1 MKDPIKIIHKFKNN
15 YRRIQYKN
23 YIFVG
28 ALVPEDIIKILEL
41 IRNKD
46 FFSTLVLL
54 NNKQY
59 NLLKEYYGE
68 RWYEKFFISYHIRSQ
83 IKIIENTPTRKKEIE
98 NKYGKEWYK
107 EHINKEKLF
116 RITYSFE
123 NNYYE
128 NLLDKKKKNLLNKK
142 VEIDFRTHSFKP
154 NRTVNDLIRSLNED
168 LIGGFDDDNLDD
180 NIDENLILNKEKIEE
195 KDDEEELV
203 EEELVEEE
211 LDEIIED
218 DFDIEELTKLYA
230 EENNESDKVI
240 QETSKLISQ
249 AINDSKWDKKQD
261 ETKIVYDSSLDNISY
276 DFDIENLFIK
286 YYIFDEY
293 IFKDDTIKTMRQ
305 KITVSI
311 SLSDSL
317 GKTKLLPETQYFWSE
332 YYSENGKDEVMI
344 GQKWIRKNEL
354 LKIDIKPNE
363 NIKVYEKLKNNLSYL
378 KDSFGYKIK
387 REDDENNI
395 INFYEDYMIMNE
407 IFMIDIYNEL
417 GLNYNPNNESKK
429 NIYDVF
435 VNIYFPLLTYDK
447 FENIIDILSGKT
459 NEKELDG
466 IINNYDSIKNDIKL
480 EKEIYTIVENAKFN
494 STNFDKYF
502 NQNYIIQSNI
512 HVNINNPK
520 NLSGTSSNTKFNLNR
535 IFDTFDCNYEYPF
548 LQYQTMDN
556 IIRYKFFEKTDKLD
570 TTEVLSKWFENS
582 PYGISF
588 KILVENNKYIAVN
601 LNENGR
607 IEYKITWKEED
618 KATIEDIIKTY
629 DYIKNLL
636 KKINSENKKIKFIM
650 PDDDKFKYAFI
661 NTIQKFTIPEKFN
674 IDHNDLSDFS
684 RLFFP
689 YVALVIEPKKRI
701 SKKLEVVEKISKYG
715 TYLRYKRIS
724 KYDNLSKMHLR
735 ILYFLRNYEINDKEL
750 LDEISKQFNITQEFA
765 IKEIDFVKDRYSK
778 VISKTLK
785 NLKKLKSLPKSK
797 PPGIG
802 IDIQGR
808 DRDKYKIRI
817 TGARNKQQLDEIVDF
832 MKVLIYLYTETYLY
846 KKNKFQKLKET
857 LKKLSNVASRRN
869 KVFEIVDYEKSISG
883 IKTITAIDKKRLGF
897 KPEKGQSQ
905 WTRSCQNSG
914 NDKQRRPDIING
926 ENIEKIIKSG
936 YKLNDKTGYYEKQ
949 VEITVKKKKQLVT
962 IRAIKLEGEDNTVNY
977 YTCDPT
983 KNQDHF
989 HIGFLSRGNNPSEL
1003 CMPCC
1008 FKKDQLNANNKD
1020 KKNYFLKCVGEK
1032 SIETKDSNVVTN
1044 LGDKV
1049 YILQETNK
1057 VQDGRFIYLPKYLD
1071 IFFNQVWNH
1080 DHKIKNHYLYESK
1093 SGYYFKYTIRNDNYN
1108 FLAAIANIFEKDIDQ
1123 IKKIIIEFLEKDK
1136 DDIYFTYLNNG
1147 DIREIFNTKVNFIEY
1162 IKTSTYLEYD
1172 LLGELIAIPGV
1183 LTIKGLYFFIL
1194 EKHNLVIKK
1203 ILEKD
1208 NILER
1213 YYLNCLNFENN
1224 YTINEDRDFIV
1235 IIKDGKYYHPI
1246 YKIQKDEK
1254 KDKKIN
1260 LIKFY
1265 DNNKQI
1271 QELKN
1276 YSNKSCDKTLLN
1288 KIIGNYLLFNKNI
1301 INLLDN
1307 KIKIKKQFIDNRNRA
1322 KYLLLENDL
1331 YLPIYPSGI
1340 SFNYKYDN
1348 VSNIT
1353 KLLPYKET
1361 IKELLKINKIINMD
1375 YIPKIIFY
1383 DKKEKDNIRII
1394 SIFLE
1399 NELII
1404 PIKSEIIS
1412 EKIIKNLGIPIRF
1425 QSLTETID
1433 KSIEN
1438 FNKNP
1443 INLIDQRHTRVKQH
1457 LYKNEAYNIYRLEL
1471 SLYLEQNAKIKDDV
1485 ISIVRNSKINLID
1498 KKHELR
1504 KLLFNIINNKLA
1516 NKLYKVSKID
1526 TIAEVENDLPNLE
1539 NYNINNLRDYCK
1551 DNKSKDKCDSKYH
1564 CKWSDNKCKF
1574 RLTENM
1580 AIDFV
1585 NKIIEEMI
1593 QNNIQFKELI
1603 QEGTYYVSDVVDTS
1617 RYTFRTN
1624 QKIITTTNFNLN
1636 KIMSELFGKNKTPTI
1651 GRRQINKKIDDD
1663 IIEDYPELVEL
1674 GKQLYQPIIS
1684 NKDSIIRAFVNCYYW
1699 INNPLYDIESRNIG
1713 YYSELQTLLTNRLK
1727 AKIIDYI
1734 QNAKNDNNEKYT
1746 KYLGKY
1752 YDNDKNFFDSSLN
1765 KFRKQS
1771 YNTDCKLELLVL
1783 SLLID
1788 YRIVV
1793 YNNYNNVIYLFL
1805 QGEVK
1810 LNEENIKN
1818 FTKEEFRNKTIF
1830 IKLEFDGSNSIP
1842 KNISSMYYK

>member
-28 ALVPEDIIKILEL
+28 SLVPDDIIKILEI
-41 IRNKD
+41 IRTKD
-46 FFSTLVLL
+46 FFNSLILL
-54 NNKQY
+54 SNKQY
-59 NLLKEYYGE
+59 NLLKDYYGE
-68 RWYEKFFISYHIRSQ
+68 RWYEKFFISYHIKSQ
-83 IKIIENTPTRKKEIE
+83 IKIIEDSPTKRREIK

-123 NNYYE
+123 SKYYD
-128 NLLDKKKKNLLNKK
+128 NLLDKKKKIINKK
-142 VEIDFRTHSFKP
+142 SEFDFRTNTLKTNTYDELVGEFDEL
-154 NRTVNDLIRSLNED
+154 V
-168 LIGGFDDDNLDD
+168 GGFDEET
-180 NIDENLILNKEKIEE
+180 DEADEAVEILNN
-195 KDDEEELV
+195 EEL
-203 EEELVEEE
+203 EDEIIDEEE

-218 DFDIEELTKLYA
+218 NFDIEDLTKLY
-230 EENNESDKVI
+230 EENNESDKIV

-249 AINDSKWDKKQD
+249 AINDTKWDKKQD
-261 ETKIVYDSSLDNISY
+261 EVKLVYDSSLDNISY
-276 DFDIENLFIK
+276 DFNLENIFIK

-293 IFKDDTIKTMRQ
+293 IFKDDTVKIMRQ
-305 KITVSI
+305 KVTINIPI
-311 SLSDSL
+311 SDNF
-317 GKTKLLPETQYFWSE
+317 GKAKLLPETQYFWSE
-332 YYSENGKDEVMI
+332 YYSPTGPDQVMI

-387 REDDENNI
+387 REDDENNT

-407 IFMIDIYNEL
+407 IYMIDIYNDL
-417 GLNYNPNNESKK
+417 GLNYNPDNESKK
-429 NIYDVF
+429 NVHDVY
-435 VNIYFPLLTYDK
+435 VIIYFPLLSYDR
-447 FENIIDILSGKT
+447 FDEIIDLLAGKGS
-459 NEKELDG
+459 EKEITSTLN
-466 IINNYDSIKNDIKL
+466 IYNSIKNDIKL
-480 EKEIYTIVENAKFN
+480 EKEIYTIVENAKLDL
-494 STNFDKYF
+494 SKFDKYF
-502 NQNYIIQSNI
+502 NPNYIIQSNI

-520 NLSGTSSNTKFNLNR
+520 NLTGTNSDIKYNLNR
-535 IFDTFDCNYEYPF
+535 IFDSFDCNYDYPF

-556 IIRYKFFEKTDKLD
+556 IIRYKFFDKTDKLD
-570 TTEVLSKWFENS
+570 SSEVLSKWFENS

-588 KILVENNKYIAVN
+588 KILVDNSKYIAVN
-601 LNENGR
+601 LQESGR
-607 IEYKITWKEED
+607 VEYKITWKEDD

-629 DYIKNLL
+629 DYIRNLL

-661 NTIQKFTIPEKFN
+661 NTIQKFTIPETFK

-689 YVALVIEPKKRI
+689 YVALVIEPKKRV
-701 SKKLEVVEKISKYG
+701 SKKIEVVEKISKYG

-724 KYDNLSKMHLR
+724 KYDNLSKMHMR

-765 IKEIDFVKDRYSK
+765 LKEIDFVKERYSN
-778 VISKTLK
+778 VIKKTVK

-817 TGARNKQQLDEIVDF
+817 TGARNKHQLDEIVNF
-832 MKVLIYLYTETYLY
+832 MRVLIYLYFETYLL
-846 KKNKFQKLKET
+846 KKSKYQKLKET
-857 LKKLSNVASRRN
+857 LKKLNNVASRRN
-869 KVFEIVDYEKSISG
+869 KVFEIVDYESNINTV
-883 IKTITAIDKKRLGF
+883 KTITAIDKKRLGF

-914 NDKQRRPDIING
+914 NDKQRRPDIVNG
-926 ENIEKIIKSG
+926 ENIEKIVKSG
-936 YKLNDKTGYYEKQ
+936 YKLNEKNGYYEKQ

-962 IRAIKLEGEDNTVNY
+962 IRAIKLEGENNTVNY
-977 YTCDPT
+977 YTCDPST
-983 KNQDHF
+983 NQDHF
-989 HIGFLSRGNNPSEL
+989 YIGFLSRGNNPSEL

-1032 SIETKDSNVVTN
+1032 SLDAKETNLATN

-1093 SGYYFKYTIRNDNYN
+1093 SGYYFKYTIRNDSYN

-1147 DIREIFNTKVNFIEY
+1147 DLREIFNTKQNFIEY
-1162 IKTSTYLEYD
+1162 INISTYLEYD
-1172 LLGELIAIPGV
+1172 ILGELVAIPGV
-1183 LTIKGLYFFIL
+1183 LTKKGLYFFIL
-1194 EKHNLVIKK
+1194 EKNNLIIKK

-1224 YTINEDRDFIV
+1224 YTINEERDFI
-1235 IIKDGKYYHPI
+1235 IMIKDGKYYHPI

-1260 LIKFY
+1260 LLKFY

-1271 QELKN
+1271 MELKN
-1276 YSNKSCDKTLLN
+1276 YSKKSCDKTLLN

-1322 KYLLLENDL
+1322 KYLLLENNL

-1340 SFNYKYDN
+1340 SYNYNFDN
-1348 VSNIT
+1348 LANIT
-1353 KLLPYKET
+1353 KLLSYKDT
-1361 IKELLKINKIINMD
+1361 IKELSKINKIINLD
-1375 YIPKIIFY
+1375 YIPKIIFF
-1383 DKKEKDNIRII
+1383 DKKEKDKIRII

-1404 PIKSEIIS
+1404 PIKSEIIL
-1412 EKIIKNLGIPIRF
+1412 EKDIQKLGIPSRF

-1433 KSIEN
+1433 KSIET

-1443 INLIDQRHTRVKQH
+1443 VSIIDQRHTRVKQH

-1471 SLYLEQNAKIKDDV
+1471 SLYLEKNTKIKDDI
-1485 ISIVRNSKINLID
+1485 ISIVRTSKINLNE
-1498 KKHELR
+1498 KKNELR
-1504 KLLFNIINNKLA
+1504 KLLFNSINNKLA
-1516 NKLYKVSKID
+1516 KKLYNVSKIN
-1526 TIAEVENDLPNLE
+1526 TFAELENDLPNLE
-1539 NYNINNLRDYCK
+1539 NYNIDNLRDYCK
-1551 DNKSKDKCDSKYH
+1551 DNKTKDKCDSKYH
-1564 CKWSDNKCKF
+1564 CKWANDECKMI
-1574 RLTENM
+1574 LTENM
-1580 AIDFV
+1580 AIDYV
-1585 NKIIEEMI
+1585 NKVIEEMI

-1603 QEGTYYVSDVVDTS
+1603 QEGTYYVSDIVDTS
-1617 RYTFRTN
+1617 RYTFRKN
-1624 QKIITTTNFNLN
+1624 QKIITTTNFNLD
-1636 KIMSELFGKNKTPTI
+1636 KIMSELFGKNNTPII
-1651 GRRQINKKIDDD
+1651 GRKQLNKKTDIN

-1674 GKQLYQPIIS
+1674 GKQLYQSIIS
-1684 NKDSIIRAFVNCYYW
+1684 NKDTIIRAFVNCYYW
-1699 INNPLYDIESRNIG
+1699 INNPLYDTESRNIG

-1727 AKIIDYI
+1727 AKIIDFI
-1734 QNAKNDNNEKYT
+1734 QNAKNDNNDKYS
-1746 KYLGKY
+1746 KYLEKY

-1765 KFRKQS
+1765 KFRKHS

-1783 SLLID
+1783 SLIID

-1793 YNNYNNVIYLFL
+1793 YNNFNNVIYLFL

-1810 LNEENIKN
+1810 VNDENIKN
-1818 FTKEEFRNKTIF
+1818 FTKEEYRNKTIF
-1830 IKLEFDGSNSIP
+1830 IKLEFDGSNTIP

>member
-15 YRRIQYKN
+15 YRKIQYKN

-28 ALVPEDIIKILEL
+28 SLVSEDIIKVLEI
-41 IRNKD
+41 IRTTD
-46 FFSTLVLL
+46 FFNSLSLL
-54 NNKQY
+54 SNKQY
-59 NLLKEYYGE
+59 NLLKDYYGE
-68 RWYEKFFISYHIRSQ
+68 RWYEKFFISYHIKSQ
-83 IKIIENTPTRKKEIE
+83 IKIIETSPTKKKEIE

-128 NLLDKKKKNLLNKK
+128 NLLEKKKYLANKK
-142 VEIDFRTHSFKP
+142 SELDFRTHAFK
-154 NRTVNDLIRSLNED
+154 NKIRNNE
-168 LIGGFDDDNLDD
+168 LIGGFDDELIGIDD
-180 NIDENLILNKEKIEE
+180 VKEEEEEEEEEDDIE
-195 KDDEEELV
+195 EEELNDIV
-203 EEELVEEE
+203 E
-211 LDEIIED
+211 DN
-218 DFDIEELTKLYA
+218 FDIEEITKLYA
-230 EENNESDKVI
+230 EENNESDKVV

-249 AINDSKWDKKQD
+249 AINDTKWDKKQD
-261 ETKIVYDSSLDNISY
+261 DTKLLYDSSLDSISY
-276 DFDIENLFIK
+276 DFDLEHIFIK

-305 KITVSI
+305 KVTINIPI
-311 SLSDSL
+311 SDNF
-317 GKTKLLPETQYFWSE
+317 GKAKLLPETQYFWSE
-332 YYSENGKDEVMI
+332 YFNTSGPDEVMV

-387 REDDENNI
+387 REEDGNNT
-395 INFYEDYMIMNE
+395 INFYEDFMIMNE
-407 IFMIDIYNEL
+407 IYMIDIYNEL
-417 GLNYNPNNESKK
+417 GINYNPDNESKK
-429 NIYDVF
+429 NVFDVYI
-435 VNIYFPLLTYDK
+435 NIYFPLVTYERFD
-447 FENIIDILSGKT
+447 EIIDLLAGKSSD
-459 NEKELDG
+459 KE
-466 IINNYDSIKNDIKL
+466 INSTSNAYNSIRNDIRL
-480 EKEIYTIVENAKFN
+480 EKEVYTVVENAKLELSNFEKNFN
-494 STNFDKYF
+494 P
-502 NQNYIIQSNI
+502 NYIIQSNI
-512 HVNINNPK
+512 HINVNNPK
-520 NLSGTSSNTKFNLNR
+520 NLTGTSSDTKYNLNR
-535 IFDTFDCNYEYPF
+535 IFDSFDCNYEYPF

-556 IIRYKFFEKTDKLD
+556 IIRYKFFDKTDNLD
-570 TTEVLSKWFENS
+570 SSEVLSKWFENS

-588 KILVENNKYIAVN
+588 KILVNNSKYIAVN
-601 LNENGR
+601 LQESGR
-607 IEYKITWKEED
+607 IEYKITWKEDD
-618 KATIEDIIKTY
+618 KSTIEDIIKTY

-661 NTIQKFTIPEKFN
+661 NTIQKFTIPETFK
-674 IDHNDLSDFS
+674 IDHNDLSEFS
-684 RLFFP
+684 RLFFQ
-689 YVALVIEPKKRI
+689 YVALVIEPKKRV
-701 SKKLEVVEKISKYG
+701 SKKIEVIEKISKYG

-750 LDEISKQFNITQEFA
+750 LDEISKQFNITQEYA
-765 IKEIDFVKDRYSK
+765 LKEIDFVKDRYSK
-778 VISKTLK
+778 VIKKTVK
-785 NLKKLKSLPKSK
+785 NLKKLKLLPKSK

-817 TGARNKQQLDEIVDF
+817 TGARNKQQLDEIVSF
-832 MKVLIYLYTETYLY
+832 MKVLIYLYSETYLL
-846 KKNKFQKLKET
+846 KKSKYQKLKET

-869 KVFEIVDYEKSISG
+869 KVFEIVDYASNINTV
-883 IKTITAIDKKRLGF
+883 KTITSIDKKRLGF

-914 NDKQRRPDIING
+914 NDKQRRPDIVNG
-926 ENIEKIIKSG
+926 ENIEKIVKSG
-936 YKLNDKTGYYEKQ
+936 YKLNQKTGYYEKQ
-949 VEITVKKKKQLVT
+949 VEITIKKKKQLVT
-962 IRAIKLEGEDNTVNY
+962 IRAIKLEGENNTVNY
-977 YTCDPT
+977 YTCDPST
-983 KNQDHF
+983 NQDHYY
-989 HIGFLSRGNNPSEL
+989 IGFLSRGNNPSEL

-1020 KKNYFLKCVGEK
+1020 KKNYFLKCVGEQ
-1032 SIETKDSNVVTN
+1032 SLETHETNIATN
-1044 LGDKV
+1044 LGEKV

-1093 SGYYFKYTIRNDNYN
+1093 SGYYFKYTIRNDSYN
-1108 FLAAIANIFEKDIDQ
+1108 FLAAIANIFEKGIDQ
-1123 IKKIIIEFLEKDK
+1123 IKKIIIDFLEKDK

-1147 DIREIFNTKVNFIEY
+1147 DIREIFNTKQNFIEY
-1162 IKTSTYLEYD
+1162 INTSTYLEYD
-1172 LLGELIAIPGV
+1172 ILGELVAIPGV
-1183 LTIKGLYFFIL
+1183 LTKKGLYFFIL
-1194 EKHNLVIKK
+1194 EKNNLIIKK
-1203 ILEKD
+1203 VLEKD

-1224 YTINEDRDFIV
+1224 YTINEDRDFII
-1235 IIKDGKYYHPI
+1235 IIKDSRYYHPI

-1254 KDKKIN
+1254 KDKRIN
-1260 LIKFY
+1260 LLKFY

-1271 QELKN
+1271 IELKN
-1276 YSNKSCDKTLLN
+1276 YSKKSCDKTLLN

-1301 INLLDN
+1301 INIIDN
-1307 KIKIKKQFIDNRNRA
+1307 KIKIKKQFIDNRNRT
-1322 KYLLLENDL
+1322 KYLLLENNL

-1340 SFNYKYDN
+1340 SYNYSFDN

-1353 KLLPYKET
+1353 KLLSYKDT
-1361 IKELLKINKIINMD
+1361 IKELLKINKIINLD

-1383 DKKEKDNIRII
+1383 DKKEKDKIRII

-1412 EKIIKNLGIPIRF
+1412 EKDIKKLGIPSRF

-1433 KSIEN
+1433 KSIEL
-1438 FNKNP
+1438 FNKNKVS
-1443 INLIDQRHTRVKQH
+1443 IIDQRHIRVKQH

-1471 SLYLEQNAKIKDDV
+1471 SLYLEQNSKIKDD
-1485 ISIVRNSKINLID
+1485 IINIVRTPKINLNE
-1498 KKHELR
+1498 KKNELR

-1516 NKLYKVSKID
+1516 KQLYTVSKIN
-1526 TIAEVENDLPNLE
+1526 TIAELENDLPNLE
-1539 NYNINNLRDYCK
+1539 NYNIDNLRDYCK
-1551 DNKSKDKCDSKYH
+1551 DNKTQTKCDANYH
-1564 CKWSDNKCKF
+1564 CKWANDECKM
-1574 RLTENM
+1574 RLTQNM
-1580 AIDFV
+1580 AIDYV
-1585 NKIIEEMI
+1585 NKVIEEMI

-1603 QEGTYYVSDVVDTS
+1603 QEGTYYVSDIVDTS
-1617 RYTFRTN
+1617 RYAFRAN

-1636 KIMSELFGKNKTPTI
+1636 KIMSELFGKNNAPTI
-1651 GRRQINKKIDDD
+1651 GRRQLIKKTDEN

-1684 NKDSIIRAFVNCYYW
+1684 NKDTIIRAFVNCYYW
-1699 INNPLYDIESRNIG
+1699 INNSLYDIESRNIG
-1713 YYSELQTLLTNRLK
+1713 YYSELQTLLSNRLK

-1734 QNAKNDNNEKYT
+1734 QNAKNENNDKYS
-1746 KYLGKY
+1746 KYLEKY

-1765 KFRKQS
+1765 KFRKHS
-1771 YNTDCKLELLVL
+1771 YNTDCILELLVL

-1793 YNNYNNVIYLFL
+1793 YNNFNIVINLFL

-1810 LNEENIKN
+1810 VNDENIKN
-1818 FTKEEFRNKTIF
+1818 FTKEEFRSKTIF
-1830 IKLEFDGSNSIP
+1830 IKLEFDGSNTIP